1 MDAEADNTIQDL
13 SGGGS
18 SFLVGLEL
26 DHDGDRQT
34 LEQAG
39 LEVPRES
46 RRCSQHPTMVVRVEP
61 RVELRSMSS
70 NSGQVVAVVVV
81 EVVGED
87 NRVGVEGRW

>member
-1 MDAEADNTIQDL
+1 
-13 SGGGS
+13 
-18 SFLVGLEL
+18 
-26 DHDGDRQT
+26 
-34 LEQAG
+34 
-39 LEVPRES
+39 
-46 RRCSQHPTMVVRVEP
+46 MVVRVEP